1 MNTSEVKK
9 KGAAFARIKS
19 WLNDHNIIYAVVLLT
34 IILTCISDKFLSVNN
49 IMNILRQTS
58 MVAII
63 AIGAF
68 YTIVGGG
75 IDLSAGAAAGLCS
88 IMFAKSMAEWGV
100 NPVLGI
106 FIAIAFGC
114 LIGAV
119 NAAVVAYGNIPPFIA
134 TLGMQI
140 ACRGLCFVVTNAYP
154 IVGVPKSI
162 SFIGQAYVW
171 FIPVPV
177 IITVVIFII
186 MAFIAKKTRFG
197 RAVYA
202 VGSNEDAAHFSGIDT
217 KKIKAGT
224 FIIAGLMSALSAI
237 ILTSR
242 IESGQPNGGL
252 GWELDAI
259 TGAAIG
265 GVSINGGKGN
275 LLGVFLGA
283 LFVGMLTNGMTLM
296 DLNSYHQQIVE
307 GVVLVLAIGI
317 DTFRTSRANKV

>member
-1 MNTSEVKK
+1 MNSSEVKK
-9 KGAAFARIKS
+9 KGAALTGVKS

-34 IILTCISDKFLSVNN
+34 IVLSVISDKFLTVNN
-49 IMNILRQTS
+49 VMNIFRQTS

-75 IDLSAGAAAGLCS
+75 IDLSAGAVAGLCS
-88 IMFAKSMAEWGV
+88 IMFAKSIAEWGL

-106 FIAIAFGC
+106 LIAILFGC
-114 LIGAV
+114 AAGAI
-119 NAAVVAYGNIPPFIA
+119 NAVVVAYGKIPPFIA

-140 ACRGLCFVVTNAYP
+140 ACRGLCFVVTDAYP
-154 IVGVPKSI
+154 VVGVPDSI
-162 SFIGQAYVW
+162 KFIGQDYIW

-177 IITVVIFII
+177 VITIVIFLV
-186 MAFIAKKTRFG
+186 MAFVAQKTRFG

-202 VGSNEDAAHFSGIDT
+202 VGSSEDAAHFAGIDT
-217 KKIKAGT
+217 RKIKAGT
-224 FIIAGLMSALSAI
+224 FVIAGLMSALSAI

-242 IESGQPNGGL
+242 IQSGQPNGGHN
-252 GWELDAI
+252 WELEAI

-275 LLGVFLGA
+275 LLGVFLGS

-296 DLNSYHQQIVE
+296 DLNSYYQQIVK

-317 DTFRTSRANKV
+317 DVFRSSRASKV